1 MAFKLLSE
9 KVRKLTDGFGAP
21 TEVQRK
27 AIPLVLGGGNVL
39 ITAPTGSGKTE
50 SAFLPA
56 LDLYQKNPYFGIGIL
71 YLTPLKSLNRD
82 LILRIEKYAKECG
95 LRAEV
100 RHGDTTQYER
110 GKQLKDPPQVL
121 ISTPETL
128 QAILTAKKFREN
140 LRGVRHVI
148 VDEVHELAGSKRGAQ
163 LAVGLERLV
172 NLAGEFQR
180 IGLSATVGSKEEV
193 ARFLCGSRKCGI
205 VSVSTAKLLDVKV
218 FYPKPLPEDR
228 ESALNIFATA
238 ETFARIKKIAELV
251 ESHNSSLIFTN
262 TRESAEVLSSR
273 LRAWK
278 GDYPIGVHHSSLSKE
293 VRLSAEE
300 GMKSSQLKGIICT
313 SSLELG
319 IDVGGIDLV
328 IQSGSPRQVSKLLQR
343 AGRSGHSVGKKS
355 KCVIVSSGFYDLCES
370 VSIAENALKEELEPQ
385 KLHVNPLDVL
395 ANQIMGMLMEGYES
409 EEQILECLRR
419 SHPFSA
425 LEQERFRS
433 VVSALSDARLLW
445 CNNGLLKKRV
455 KSFEYYFGNLSMI
468 PDERQYSIINIVD
481 RVPVA
486 RLDEGFI
493 LESCAEGNT
502 FVCRGT
508 AWKIVGREEDRLFVE
523 PSSDISSAIPTWEG
537 ELLPVPF
544 GVAQDVGRRLEHFK
558 GSALLNEDGN
568 IEIRKVLE
576 KQSIVP
582 TDKKVLVEAS
592 GKTILLHAFFGSA
605 ANEALGK
612 LLSSEFSLR
621 FGTSVGVR
629 TDAYCI
635 ILEMPETTAV
645 QDIIQAIKSVDPASI
660 RPAIIESLKKSSRT
674 VWRAVQIAKKF
685 GIIDKNAEL
694 SKIGMR
700 RLSELLQRSVLFDEV
715 VREVLLEKV
724 DVERAEEI
732 IKKIKKG
739 EIEICAGKGLS
750 ALGTEKLASM
760 RSFDIVSPKKP
771 DKEILDLFLRRLLN
785 KRISLVCLNC
795 GDWAENFKISSL
807 EDRPA
812 CGKCKAR
819 LLGVV
824 KGDAREARVLVKKR
838 VSGRLL
844 TSAEKEKFRRV
855 RWSADLVLTYGKRGV
870 IALSARGVGPQ
881 NAVRVLA
888 RDMDEFGFLRDLLE
902 AERTYAR
909 TKRFWQG

>member
-1 MAFKLLSE
+1 MAFNLLSDC
-9 KVRKLTDGFGAP
+9 VRRLAEGLGEP

-56 LDLYQKNPYFGIGIL
+56 LDLYLKDPSFGIGIL
-71 YLTPLKSLNRD
+71 YITPLKSLNRD
-82 LILRIEKYAKECG
+82 MILRVEKYAQACR

-100 RHGDTTQYER
+100 RHGDTSQYER
-110 GKQLKDPPQVL
+110 GKQLKNPPQVL
-121 ISTPETL
+121 IVTPETL

-148 VDEVHELAGSKRGAQ
+148 VDEVHELAGSKRGSQ
-163 LAVGLERLV
+163 LAVGLERLA

-180 IGLSATVGSKEEV
+180 IGLSATVGSREEV
-193 ARFLCGSRKCGI
+193 ARFLCGNRDCEI
-205 VSVSTAKLLDVKV
+205 VSVSTAKTLEVSV
-218 FYPKPLPEDR
+218 FYPKPSPADR
-228 ESALNIFATA
+228 ESAHNIFATE
-238 ETFARIKKIAELV
+238 ETFAKIKKIVELV
-251 ESHNSSLIFTN
+251 ESHESALIFTN
-262 TRESAEVLSSR
+262 TREAAEVLSSR
-273 LRAWK
+273 IRAWK
-278 GDYPIGVHHSSLSKE
+278 GEYPIGVHHSSLSRE
-293 VRLSAEE
+293 ARLFAEE
-300 GMKSSQLKGIICT
+300 GLKSSQLKGIICT

-370 VSIAENALKEELEPQ
+370 VSIAEKALKEELEPQ
-385 KLHVNPLDVL
+385 KLHRDPLDVL
-395 ANQIMGMLMEGYES
+395 ANQIMGMLMEGYDS
-409 EEQILECLRR
+409 EEKILECLRR
-419 SHPFSA
+419 SYPFST
-425 LEQERFRS
+425 LGPERFRS

-445 CNNGLLKKRV
+445 YANGLLKKRA

-468 PDERQYSIINIVD
+468 PDERQYSVINIVD

-493 LESCAEGNT
+493 LGSCEEGNT

-508 AWKIVGREEDRLFVE
+508 AWRTVGREEDKLFVE

-537 ELLPVPF
+537 EMLPVPF
-544 GVAQDVGRRLEHFK
+544 GVAQDVGRRLEKFK

-568 IEIRKVLE
+568 IEIKKILE
-576 KQSIVP
+576 KQEIIPS
-582 TDKKVLVEAS
+582 DKRVLVEAS
-592 GKTILLHAFFGSA
+592 GKSVLLHAFFGSA

-612 LLSSEFSLR
+612 LLSSVFSGS

-629 TDAYCI
+629 TDPYCI
-635 ILEMPETTAV
+635 LLETPEAAHP
-645 QDIIQAIKSVDPASI
+645 QDVVSVLKNIEPASV
-660 RPAIIESLKKSSRT
+660 RPAVIDAIGKSART
-674 VWRAVQIAKKF
+674 MWRAVQIAKKF
-685 GIIDKNAEL
+685 GIIEKNADL

-700 RLSELLQRSVLFDEV
+700 RLSGLLQKSVLFDEV
-715 VREVLLEKV
+715 VRELLLEKV
-724 DVERAEEI
+724 DVERAEGI
-732 IKKIKKG
+732 ISGIKKG
-739 EIEICAGKGLS
+739 EIELIAGRGLS

-771 DKEILDLFLRRLLN
+771 DREILDLFLRRLLN

-795 GDWAENFKISSL
+795 GDWAESFRISSL
-807 EDRPA
+807 GDTPA

-824 KGDAREARVLVKKR
+824 KGDVREARVLVKKR
-838 VSGRLL
+838 LSGRLL
-844 TSAEKEKFRRV
+844 APAEKEKFRRV
-855 RWSADLVLTYGKRGV
+855 RWSADLVLTYGKRGI

-888 RDMDEFGFLRDLLE
+888 RDMDESGFLRGLLE